1 MSSFDIL
8 SKEISLQ
15 PRLFLEASAGTGKT
29 FTIEHLVVRLL
40 LETSMRLDEIVVVTF
55 TRAAT
60 RELKERIHNNLEQVA
75 LETLSHPYLQELTD
89 LQKNKIQVALKNFD
103 TAQIF
108 TIHGFCS
115 HLLSHFALE
124 AGVGL
129 KLSEWTPQE
138 EEWEIKEFLRTQTT
152 LSPGQIKKLLGSVQY
167 DLRRLIERLQ
177 RFSDPSPSSPSSE
190 ELLKEI
196 QTQLDS
202 IAPFSLTQEFE
213 RIRPSYKGMTSDDFL
228 SQAAELEKAL
238 VEKHLSSKTWEKWI
252 TTSSFFLKNLDP
264 AQLKAKAKPFFSQPL
279 GQLREIILPRLEKAQ
294 DPRQILLRLG
304 TAWSVHRKKVS
315 ELHEKITLDDLL
327 KIVHSKLS
335 TPGFVEAVRKKY
347 QAVIVDEFQDT
358 DPIQWDIFRT
368 LFLEDLKK
376 SVYLVGDPKQSIY
389 AFRQADI
396 YTFLDAARSFG
407 VDQKAALVRNFRS
420 SSQLIDQLNLLFCQN
435 PWMDLPKQSTY
446 LDIPKA
452 VSFHEGE
459 GALCFMVAEG
469 EKGRGTKWPTT
480 ELEETAFFPFIVEEI
495 QKQNLKPGNVAVL
508 VKDRYQAQRVRT
520 FLDRYRMPS
529 VLYRSSPLGE
539 SPVLEFMHEIA
550 EACLDPQESIIKKIL
565 LGPFAAAS
573 LEHLTPELV
582 LKTKE
587 KFKELQ
593 ILWMEEG
600 FATFF
605 AEFLKTS
612 FGKESAL
619 ATFYHFQEHA
629 HYDDLLE
636 LTQKV
641 LFVHHPVQLKI
652 LLEDLKNYETEDRVC
667 THPGGI
673 QIMTT
678 HASKGLEFETVFALG
693 LASRSPVQE
702 LPPEE
707 LKELDAEKM
716 RQFYVALTRAK
727 KRLYIPIA
735 TELPTPSY
743 SLGEGSPVELF
754 LSKAH
759 PDLTSFSQE
768 FLNERTFHLKPY
780 QTPSPGALH
789 PPPPLRPAAI
799 PRFMQSFSSL
809 AKEITAPAKGE
820 ERGLEA
826 GIETGLIVHRI
837 LERYFNQEGDLDSLI
852 VQETKRTKLA
862 NQVEI
867 LQELLHKTL
876 ELPLGDFC
884 LNDISLSNVQ
894 TEMEFLYTTEQG
906 WMKGYID
913 LSFEHE
919 GRLYVVDWK
928 TNLIENTNP
937 STILE
942 VMQSHD
948 YLLQGKIYTEAL
960 QRYLKHFPSLTF
972 GGAYFI
978 FIRGP
983 AYYL

>member
-8 SKEISLQ
+8 SHELSLQ

-40 LETSMRLDEIVVVTF
+40 LETPMQLEEIVVVTF

-60 RELKERIHNNLEQVA
+60 RELKERIHSNLEQVA
-75 LETLSHPYLQELTD
+75 LGTLSHPYLQGITD
-89 LQKNKIQVALKNFD
+89 LQKSKIQVALKNFD

-115 HLLSHFALE
+115 HLLSHFAFE

-129 KLSEWTPQE
+129 KLSEWTPEE
-138 EEWEIKEFLRTQTT
+138 EEWEIKEFLRTQTE

-167 DLRRLIERLQ
+167 DFRRLIDKLR
-177 RFSDPSPSSPSSE
+177 RFSDCSSTPSSE
-190 ELLKEI
+190 ELLNEI
-196 QTQLDS
+196 QIQLDS
-202 IAPFSLTQEFE
+202 IAPFPVSQEFE
-213 RIRPSYKGMTSDDFL
+213 KVRSSYKGMTSDEFS
-228 SQAAELEKAL
+228 SQAADLEKAL
-238 VEKHLSSKTWEKWI
+238 LEKNLPSKTWEKWI
-252 TTSSFFLKNLDP
+252 ATSLFFLKNLDP
-264 AQLKAKAKPFFSQPL
+264 AQLKARSKPIFSESL
-279 GQLREIILPRLEKAQ
+279 NQLREIILPRLERAQ
-294 DPRQILLRLG
+294 DPRQILMRLG
-304 TAWSVHRKKVS
+304 SAWSIHRKKAS
-315 ELHEKITLDDLL
+315 EYHDKITPDDLL

-335 TPGFVEAVRKKY
+335 TPAFANAVRKKY

-368 LFLEDLKK
+368 LFLEDPKK

-420 SSQLIDQLNLLFCQN
+420 SSQLIDQLNRLFCQN
-435 PWMDLPKQSTY
+435 PWMDLPKQNTY
-446 LDIPKA
+446 LDIPQA
-452 VSFHEGE
+452 VSFHEGA
-459 GALCFMVAEG
+459 GTLCFMVAEG

-480 ELEETAFFPFIVEEI
+480 EMEETAFFPFIVEEI
-495 QKQNLKPGNVAVL
+495 QKQKLNPADVAIL
-508 VKDRYQAQRVRT
+508 VKDRYQAQRVRA
-520 FLDRYRMPS
+520 FLERYKLPS
-529 VLYRSSPLGE
+529 VLYRSSPLGQ
-539 SPVLEFMHEIA
+539 SPVLEFMYEIVNV
-550 EACLDPQESIIKKIL
+550 CIDLQESALKKFL
-565 LGPFAAAS
+565 LGPFAALS
-573 LEHLTPELV
+573 LDQLTPEKV

-593 ILWMEEG
+593 ELWVKEG

-612 FGKESAL
+612 FGKENAL
-619 ATFYHFQEHA
+619 LSFYHFQDHA

-636 LTQKV
+636 LTQKI
-641 LFVHHPVQLKI
+641 LFVHHPAQLKV
-652 LLEDLKNYETEDRVC
+652 LLEDLKNYETDDRVC

-693 LASRSPVQE
+693 LASRSPAQDLAE
-702 LPPEE
+702 EE

-743 SLGEGSPVELF
+743 GLGEGSPVELF
-754 LSKAH
+754 LSKTT
-759 PDLTSFSQE
+759 PDLNSFSQE
-768 FLNERTFHLKPY
+768 FLKNRTFHLKPY
-780 QTPSPGALH
+780 QTPSLSALH
-789 PPPPLRPAAI
+789 PPPPLRPALV

-809 AKEITAPAKGE
+809 AQEVRASAKGD
-820 ERGLEA
+820 ERGLAA
-826 GIETGLIVHRI
+826 GTQTGLIVHRI
-837 LERYFNQEGDLDSLI
+837 MERYFNREGDLNSL
-852 VQETKRTKLA
+852 VAQETKRTPLE

-867 LQELLHKTL
+867 LQTLLHKTL
-876 ELPLGDFC
+876 ELPLGNFC
-884 LNDISLSNVQ
+884 LNDISLSKVQ
-894 TEMEFLYTTEQG
+894 TEMEFLYTTDQG

-913 LSFEHE
+913 LCFEHE

-928 TNLIENTNP
+928 TNLIENTDP
-937 STILE
+937 SSVLE

-960 QRYLKHFPSLTF
+960 QRHLKYFPSLTF

-983 AYYL
+983 IYYL

>member
-60 RELKERIHNNLEQVA
+60 RELKERIHNNLQQVA
-75 LETLSHPYLQELTD
+75 LETLSHPYLQGLTD
-89 LQKNKIQVALKNFD
+89 LQKNKIQVALKSFD
-103 TAQIF
+103 IAQIF

-129 KLSEWTPQE
+129 KLSEWTPEE
-138 EEWEIKEFLRTQTT
+138 EEWEIKEFLRTQPA

-167 DLRRLIERLQ
+167 DLRRLIEKLH
-177 RFSDPSPSSPSSE
+177 RFSAPASIPSSE
-190 ELLKEI
+190 ELLAEVQK
-196 QTQLDS
+196 QL
-202 IAPFSLTQEFE
+202 ALMTPFSVAEEFE
-213 RIRPSYKGMTSDDFL
+213 RIRPSYKGMTSDDFS

-238 VEKHLSSKTWEKWI
+238 LEKNLSSKTWEKWI
-252 TTSSFFLKNLDP
+252 TTSPFFLKNLDP
-264 AQLKAKAKPFFSQPL
+264 SQLKARAKPITSEPL
-279 GQLREIILPRLEKAQ
+279 SHLREIILPRLEKAQ
-294 DPRQILLRLG
+294 DPRQILVRLG
-304 TAWSVHRKKVS
+304 SAWSAHRKKVS
-315 ELHEKITLDDLL
+315 ELHEKITPDDLL

-335 TPGFVEAVRKKY
+335 IPAFVEAVRKKY

-368 LFLEDLKK
+368 LFLEDPKK

-396 YTFLDAARSFG
+396 YTFLDAACSFG

-420 SSQLIDQLNLLFCQN
+420 SSELIEKLNNLFCQN
-435 PWMDLPKQSTY
+435 SWMDLPKQSTY

-459 GALCFMVAEG
+459 GTLCFMVAEG
-469 EKGRGTKWPTT
+469 EKGRGTKWPTS
-480 ELEETAFFPFIVEEI
+480 EMEEMAFFPFIVEEI
-495 QKQNLKPGNVAVL
+495 QKQNLKPADVAIL
-508 VKDRYQAQRVRT
+508 VKDRYQAGRVRA

-529 VLYRSSPLGE
+529 VVYRSSPLGE

-550 EACLDPQESIIKKIL
+550 EVCIDPQESTLKKIL
-565 LGPFAAAS
+565 VGPFAAVS
-573 LEHLTPELV
+573 IVQLTPELV
-582 LKTKE
+582 LRTKE

-593 ILWMEEG
+593 TLWIEEG

-619 ATFYHFQEHA
+619 STFYHFQDHA

-641 LFVHHPVQLKI
+641 LFVHHPSQLKA
-652 LLEDLKNYETEDRVC
+652 LLEDLKNYETEDRIC
-667 THPGGI
+667 THPDGI

-693 LASRSPVQE
+693 LASRSPTQE

-735 TELPTPSY
+735 IELPTPDY
-743 SLGEGSPVELF
+743 ALGEGSPIELF
-754 LSKAH
+754 LSKAK

-768 FLNERTFHLKPY
+768 FLNGRTFHLKLY
-780 QTPSPGALH
+780 QTPTHGVLT
-789 PPPPLRPAAI
+789 PPPPLKSASV

-809 AKEITAPAKGE
+809 AQEITTPTKGE
-820 ERGLEA
+820 EKGLAA
-826 GIETGLIVHRI
+826 GVETGIIVHRI
-837 LERYFNQEGDLDSLI
+837 LERYFNQESDLDTLI

-862 NQVEI
+862 SQAET
-867 LQELLHKTL
+867 LQTLLHKTL
-876 ELPLGDFC
+876 ELSLGDFC
-884 LNDISLSNVQ
+884 LNDISLSKVQ

-913 LSFEHE
+913 LCFEHE
-919 GRLYVVDWK
+919 GKLYVVDWK
-928 TNLIENTNP
+928 TNLIENTDP
-937 STILE
+937 SSILE

-983 AYYL
+983 AYYV